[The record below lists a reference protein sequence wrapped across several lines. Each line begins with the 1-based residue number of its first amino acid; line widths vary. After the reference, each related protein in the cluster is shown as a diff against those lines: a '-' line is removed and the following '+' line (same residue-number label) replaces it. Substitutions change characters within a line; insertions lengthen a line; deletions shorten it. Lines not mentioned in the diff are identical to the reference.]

1 MHLHIIKIY
10 INFACKFKPTLGNG
24 LPVLYLLSGFW
35 YVKHITDCN
44 IMVIQRWQT
53 VFLVIAFGCM
63 LVFTLCSLG
72 QWQLQDY
79 TLNFHTWAIS
89 SEGELTDRATPFYQ
103 GTIYLTIIS
112 SLSALLALIDIFMY
126 RNLPAQKRIC
136 AVTLLVTIAA
146 AATAALIGF
155 TAIEGASVSWS
166 SLAFA
171 PFVAVAA
178 LILAW
183 RGISSD
189 HRKIRNADRLWS

>member
-1 MHLHIIKIY
+1 MRV
-10 INFACKFKPTLGNG
+10 KFKTTLGNG
-24 LPVLYLLSGFW
+24 LPLFICCRVLARI
-35 YVKHITDCN
+35 KQNTDCD

-53 VFLVIAFGCM
+53 VFLIIAFGCM
-63 LVFTLCSLG
+63 LAFTLCSLG

-89 SEGELTDRATPFYQ
+89 TEGELTGQATPFYQ

-112 SLSALLALIDIFMY
+112 SLSALLAFIDIFMY

-171 PFVAVAA
+171 PFVAVVA